1 MKLLSAVSLKR
12 MIMRRTK
19 TRLASNEANKDV
31 SKKLKQRKAS
41 SQDKTKDI
49 RIFFKIAEKQGNDEN
64 EQVQEKVT
72 VDTTEID

>member
-1 MKLLSAVSLKR
+1 MKLLSAVSSKR

-41 SQDKTKDI
+41 SKDKTKDI
-49 RIFFKIAEKQGNDEN
+49 RIFFKIA
-64 EQVQEKVT
+64 
-72 VDTTEID
+72 

>member
-1 MKLLSAVSLKR
+1 

-31 SKKLKQRKAS
+31 SKKLEQRKAS
-41 SQDKTKDI
+41 SKDKTKD

-64 EQVQEKVT
+64 ELVQEKVT
-72 VDTTEID
+72 VDITEID

>member
-1 MKLLSAVSLKR
+1 MKLLSAVSSKR

-19 TRLASNEANKDV
+19 TRLVSNEANKDV

-41 SQDKTKDI
+41 SKDKTKDI

-72 VDTTEID
+72 VDITEID

>member
-12 MIMRRTK
+12 LIMRRTK

-41 SQDKTKDI
+41 SKDKTKDI
-49 RIFFKIAEKQGNDEN
+49 RIFFKIAEKKGNDEN

-72 VDTTEID
+72 VDITEID

>member
-1 MKLLSAVSLKR
+1 

-31 SKKLKQRKAS
+31 SKKLEQRKAS
-41 SQDKTKDI
+41 SKDKTKDI
-49 RIFFKIAEKQGNDEN
+49 RIFFKTAEKQGNDEN

-72 VDTTEID
+72 VDITEID

>member
-72 VDTTEID
+72 VDITEID

>member
-19 TRLASNEANKDV
+19 NRLASNEANKDV

>member
-1 MKLLSAVSLKR
+1 

-31 SKKLKQRKAS
+31 SKKLEQRKAS
-41 SQDKTKDI
+41 SKDKTKDI
-49 RIFFKIAEKQGNDEN
+49 RIFFKIAEKQGNDKN

-72 VDTTEID
+72 VDITEID

>member
-1 MKLLSAVSLKR
+1 MKLLSAVSSKR

-19 TRLASNEANKDV
+19 TRLVSNEANKDV

-41 SQDKTKDI
+41 SKDKTKDI
-49 RIFFKIAEKQGNDEN
+49 RIFFKISEKQGNDDN

-72 VDTTEID
+72 VDITEID

>member
-1 MKLLSAVSLKR
+1 

-31 SKKLKQRKAS
+31 SKKLEQRKAS
-41 SQDKTKDI
+41 SKDKTKDI

-64 EQVQEKVT
+64 EHVQEKVT
-72 VDTTEID
+72 ADITEID

>member
-1 MKLLSAVSLKR
+1 

-31 SKKLKQRKAS
+31 SKKLEHRKAS
-41 SQDKTKDI
+41 SKDKTKDI

>member
-1 MKLLSAVSLKR
+1 

-31 SKKLKQRKAS
+31 SKKLEQRKAS
-41 SQDKTKDI
+41 SKDKMKNI

-72 VDTTEID
+72 VDITEID

>member
-1 MKLLSAVSLKR
+1 

-31 SKKLKQRKAS
+31 SKKLEQRKAS
-41 SQDKTKDI
+41 SKDKTKDI
-49 RIFFKIAEKQGNDEN
+49 RIFFKISEKQGNDDN

-72 VDTTEID
+72 VDITEID